1 MDQLQN
7 HNGPLLNSLLKKHF
21 NPYWEIFEIVL
32 LENSS
37 NYFFE
42 IKNLGRHVG
51 RLLENSS
58 IKNHDNLFS
67 FYQFWGHT
75 DHFTGKLIQ
84 TKCYISYMVSVKKIR
99 TDEFSSKTVC
109 VTPQN

>member
-42 IKNLGRHVG
+42 ISILGRYTG
-51 RLLENSS
+51 R
-58 IKNHDNLFS
+58 
-67 FYQFWGHT
+67 
-75 DHFTGKLIQ
+75 FTGKLIHQ
-84 TKCYISYMVSVKKIR
+84 KSWVPIQ
-99 TDEFSSKTVC
+99 FFF
-109 VTPQN
+109 